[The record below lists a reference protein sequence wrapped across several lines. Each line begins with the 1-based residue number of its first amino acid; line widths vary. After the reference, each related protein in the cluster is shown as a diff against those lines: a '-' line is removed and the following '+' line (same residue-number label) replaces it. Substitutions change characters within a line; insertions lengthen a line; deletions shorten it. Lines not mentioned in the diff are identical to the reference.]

1 MDYFG
6 LIVMSLKEC
15 RICHNKISSTAKPCP
30 KCGEKDPF
38 KSQKDRAIFAGIIIL
53 LAIAIM
59 FYFRST

>member
-1 MDYFG
+1 
-6 LIVMSLKEC
+6 MSLKEC

-53 LAIAIM
+53 LAIVVM
-59 FYFRST
+59 FYFRSL